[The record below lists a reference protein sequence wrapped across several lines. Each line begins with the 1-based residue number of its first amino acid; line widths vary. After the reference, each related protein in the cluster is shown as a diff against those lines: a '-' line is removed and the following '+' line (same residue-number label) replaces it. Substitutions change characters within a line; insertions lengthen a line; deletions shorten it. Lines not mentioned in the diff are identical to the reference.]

1 MRHADAGVAAAP
13 AVASDIKD
21 AGAPAAIP
29 LGRVAELTPDGGYRS
44 KLPDDDFIPDAIDPD
59 PCKSAE
65 QVAKM
70 PGIVVGRTLA
80 KQLDVGLGDCVQV
93 TSPQIGLS
101 FGGARPPIA
110 KQFRVISVFEAGFD
124 QYDSKLV
131 YTDLYE
137 AQDFYEYGDSVT
149 GIEMKLDDI
158 DKADAVA
165 KQIAGRLNN
174 GLYNTMTWQQ
184 LNHGLFTALLFQQI
198 GMSFVLGLIILIA
211 ACTVIA
217 TLIMVVME
225 KKKEIALLKAL
236 GATSSAILRIFLY
249 QGGLIGVAGTAIGI
263 SIGWVC
269 CRFLI
274 AYAFPLDPKVYFI
287 SKLPVSMHTG
297 DFVVPALIALAIC
310 MDATILPAL
319 HAAEMRPAD
328 GLRDEPADDLTSWR
342 IGEVLATAW
351 DAFRRQWVLLCLAQ
365 LAAVA
370 LVGGV
375 AYGGARAATLLL
387 TRFAPPG
394 VTVGRLGPLA
404 VGLGAGLLVDVFVRV
419 GLVRV
424 WCAAA
429 RGKPVRLRDL
439 AAGGDRFAPLV
450 GALVLRQLVVAVG
463 LVCLVLPGILLQ
475 LGFSLTEFFVVDRG
489 MSPVQAMAASW
500 EATVGKKGR
509 LFLYLLAALP
519 LLLAGYLALLVGSLV
534 AASVVSI
541 GLAVIYLGRP
551 DLGLSGTPE
560 TSTSR

>member
-1 MRHADAGVAAAP
+1 
-13 AVASDIKD
+13 
-21 AGAPAAIP
+21 
-29 LGRVAELTPDGGYRS
+29 
-44 KLPDDDFIPDAIDPD
+44 
-59 PCKSAE
+59 
-65 QVAKM
+65 M

-394 VTVGRLGPLA
+394 V
-404 VGLGAGLLVDVFVRV
+404 
-419 GLVRV
+419 
-424 WCAAA
+424 
-429 RGKPVRLRDL
+429 RLRDL